1 MKTLEEVAQRV
12 SVCTDCPLSENRNK
26 AVAGEG
32 PKDAD
37 IMFIGEGPGFH
48 EDREGRPF
56 VGPSGRILGELI
68 HSIGLKRVDVFIS
81 NVVKCRPPNNRDP
94 LPVEIAACRKFLDK
108 QLELIQPKVVVT
120 LGRHSM
126 GRFLPNEPIGRN
138 RGKVRSIEGVQ
149 VYPVYHPAAALRN
162 QNLKRVLEEDFKVI
176 PSLVLKSS
184 GRNHLGDET
193 GEQLSLFQQGS

>member
-56 VGPSGRILGELI
+56 VGPSGRILEELFN
-68 HSIGLKRVDVFIS
+68 SIGLKRIDVFIS

-94 LPVEIAACRKFLDK
+94 LPAEIASCRKFLDK

-126 GRFLPNEPIGRN
+126 GHFLPNQTIGRN
-138 RGKVRSIEGVQ
+138 RGKVRSVDGFQ

-162 QNLKRVLEEDFKVI
+162 QNLKRVIEEDFKAI

-184 GRNHLGDET
+184 GKSQPRDDT